1 MGEDQLMMPQPT
13 IHHPMIPA
21 RKSPSTNRRAVR
33 TLTAAAGLLCLAGS
47 LLACATTQQQAAQ
60 DLREGIDREE
70 IAIRLTEDADRAR
83 MAGNIDR
90 AIELYREALDY
101 SARFP
106 DTWNNLGLLHLERG
120 DEAKAINAFVQ
131 ASILDPTD
139 PRPPANTGIVYSNI
153 GRETEAM
160 RFFHDALDI
169 EPSYLPALR
178 GAIKSAHLLN
188 ENEYED
194 LERVKRALLVED
206 DPQWRE
212 FFDRQRSLI
221 ESRLRAADDKRKS
234 AYD

>member
-1 MGEDQLMMPQPT
+1 MPQPT

-21 RKSPSTNRRAVR
+21 RKSPSTTRRAVR

-47 LLACATTQQQAAQ
+47 LLACATTQQQAVQ

-160 RFFHDALDI
+160 RFFHDAARHR
-169 EPSYLPALR
+169 ALVPPR
-178 GAIKSAHLLN
+178 APRCDQERASSQR
-188 ENEYED
+188 
-194 LERVKRALLVED
+194 ERVRGSRAGQAR
-206 DPQWRE
+206 PAR
-212 FFDRQRSLI
+212 RGRS
-221 ESRLRAADDKRKS
+221 AVA
-234 AYD
+234 